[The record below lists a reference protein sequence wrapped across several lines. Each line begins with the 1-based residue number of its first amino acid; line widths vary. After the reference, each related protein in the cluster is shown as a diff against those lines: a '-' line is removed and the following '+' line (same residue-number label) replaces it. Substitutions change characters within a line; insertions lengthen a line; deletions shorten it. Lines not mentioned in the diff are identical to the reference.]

1 MSSPFLNKLSNNNNV
16 ETWNLLKKWI
26 MFSFDSD
33 NLYKKELMQNKP
45 ESRKHNIDQQTEVQ

>member
-1 MSSPFLNKLSNNNNV
+1 
-16 ETWNLLKKWI
+16 